1 LHSIKARNRISVGKR
16 DTTHVL
22 FVHTR
27 IACCCFFFFFFFF
40 SSLSA
45 SHFNFCSLPPPPHH
59 TEVQRGG
66 LHTAVP
72 GVDGLS
78 MVGQDTFSVGLVAVL
93 ASGVLTAS
101 YLSKKALACLAVE
114 MLFAS

>member
-1 LHSIKARNRISVGKR
+1 LNTQINRG
-16 DTTHVL
+16 
-22 FVHTR
+22 R
-27 IACCCFFFFFFFF
+27 IPTFLFF
-40 SSLSA
+40 SSLLFFFSA
-45 SHFNFCSLPPPPHH
+45 TSTLH

-78 MVGQDTFSVGLVAVL
+78 MVGQDVFSVGLVAVL
-93 ASGVLTAS
+93 ASGALTAS
-101 YLSKKALACLAVE
+101 YLSKKALASLAAE